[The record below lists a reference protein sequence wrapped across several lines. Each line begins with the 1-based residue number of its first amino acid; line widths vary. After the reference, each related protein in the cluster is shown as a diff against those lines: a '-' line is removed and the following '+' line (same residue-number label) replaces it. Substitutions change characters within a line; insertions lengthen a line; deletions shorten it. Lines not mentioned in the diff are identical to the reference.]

1 MKQPQT
7 NEAEDAVEPMPTSAP
22 ALMSMPLLL
31 TEVQAAALLSLSPRK
46 VWELAAGG
54 AIPFIKIGS
63 IKRYRRADLEA
74 WVEKGCP
81 TVRG

>member
-7 NEAEDAVEPMPTSAP
+7 NEAEDAVEPMPTPAP